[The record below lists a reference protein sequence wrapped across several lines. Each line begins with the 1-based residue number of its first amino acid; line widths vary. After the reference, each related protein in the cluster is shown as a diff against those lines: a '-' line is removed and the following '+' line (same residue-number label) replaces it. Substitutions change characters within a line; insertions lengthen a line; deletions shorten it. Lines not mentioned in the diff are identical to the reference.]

1 VEEDPDALP
10 SPGINRMID
19 WSLLYL
25 ISEWAIRLVMFVY
38 VPQRRSAEAARTWL
52 LFIFLLPWP
61 GLLIYW
67 IFGRIYLPAR
77 RIQMQERASQF
88 VRRAQ
93 AQIGALVAVE
103 PELPAA
109 LQSIPVFARRLGDFE
124 TLGGN
129 RIELLPD
136 YGEAIDRMISDIESA
151 LSNVHLLFYI
161 FRADETGRR
170 MTEALQRATARGVT
184 CRVLMDAVGSSQGLQ
199 RLAPVL
205 RKSGVEV
212 REMLPVGLFRRNAAR
227 FDLRNHRKVVV
238 VDGKVGYT
246 GSQNIANPEF
256 VKCYP
261 NEELMVRVTGPAVAQ
276 LQAMFLADH
285 YFETGKVLEPGSLFP
300 GLVHTGLSPAQVVP
314 SGPGYGRE
322 NGREL
327 IIAMLFGARSRIVIT
342 TPYFVPDQPFL
353 HAISSASMRGGVE
366 VHLVLSKHANQMI
379 TQFAQRSYYDDLLE
393 AGIRIHLY
401 RPRFLHAKHVTIDD
415 HIALIGSTNMDIR
428 SFALN
433 SEVNLLVYDPEV
445 VQQLRVIQERYF
457 QNSDLLDAAT
467 WNRRALR
474 EKVINNTARL
484 MDSFL

>member
-1 VEEDPDALP
+1 
-10 SPGINRMID
+10 MID

-25 ISEWAIRLVMFVY
+25 ISEWAIRLVMFIY
-38 VPQRRSAEAARTWL
+38 VPQRRTAEAARTWL

-77 RIQMQERASQF
+77 RIQMQERASQA

-93 AQIGALVAVE
+93 AQIGALVAVK

-109 LQSIPVFARRLGDFE
+109 LQSIPDFARRLGDFE

-136 YGEAIDRMISDIESA
+136 YGGAIDQMISDIESA
-151 LSNVHLLFYI
+151 QSNVNLLFYI
-161 FRADETGRR
+161 FLADETGHR
-170 MTEALQRATARGVT
+170 MAEALQRAAGRGVT
-184 CRVLMDAVGSSQGLQ
+184 CRVLMDAVGSSRGLK
-199 RLAPVL
+199 RLGPAL

-212 REMLPVGLFRRNAAR
+212 REMLPVGPFRRNAAR

-256 VKCYP
+256 VKCYS

-285 YFETGKVLEPGSLFP
+285 YFETGKVLEAATLFP
-300 GLVHTGLSPAQVVP
+300 RLDHAARSPAQLVP

-353 HAISSASMRGGVE
+353 HAIRSASIRGGVE

-401 RPRFLHAKHVTIDD
+401 RPRFLHAKHITIDN
-415 HIALIGSTNMDIR
+415 HVALVGSTNMDIR

-445 VQQLRVIQERYF
+445 VQQLRIIQESYF
-457 QNSDLLDAAT
+457 ANSELLDLAT
-467 WNRRALR
+467 WSRRPLR
-474 EKVINNTARL
+474 ERVIHNTARL

>member
-1 VEEDPDALP
+1 
-10 SPGINRMID
+10 
-19 WSLLYL
+19 
-25 ISEWAIRLVMFVY
+25 
-38 VPQRRSAEAARTWL
+38 
-52 LFIFLLPWP
+52 
-61 GLLIYW
+61 
-67 IFGRIYLPAR
+67 
-77 RIQMQERASQF
+77 MQERASEF

-103 PELPAA
+103 PELPTA
-109 LQSIPVFARRLGDFE
+109 LQSIPAFARRLGDFVS
-124 TLGGN
+124 LGGN
-129 RIELLPD
+129 RIELLPE

-151 LSNVHLLFYI
+151 QSNVHLLFYI
-161 FRADETGRR
+161 FLADETGRL
-170 MTEALQRATARGVT
+170 MAGALQRAAARGVT
-184 CRVLMDAVGSSQGLQ
+184 CRVLMDAVGSNQGLK
-199 RLAPVL
+199 RLAPAL

-238 VDGKVGYT
+238 VDGKIGYT

-256 VKCYP
+256 VRCYP
-261 NEELMVRVTGPAVAQ
+261 NEDLMVRVTGPAVAQ
-276 LQAMFLADH
+276 LQAMFLADY
-285 YFETGKVLEPGSLFP
+285 YFETGKVLEPGILFP
-300 GLVHTGLSPAQVVP
+300 RLVHAGRSPSQLVP

-353 HAISSASMRGGVE
+353 HAIRSASMRGGVE

-415 HIALIGSTNMDIR
+415 YIALVGSTNMDIR
-428 SFALN
+428 SFTLN

-457 QNSDLLDAAT
+457 ENSDLLDAAT
-467 WNRRALR
+467 WNRRPLR
-474 EKVINNTARL
+474 ERVIHNTARL